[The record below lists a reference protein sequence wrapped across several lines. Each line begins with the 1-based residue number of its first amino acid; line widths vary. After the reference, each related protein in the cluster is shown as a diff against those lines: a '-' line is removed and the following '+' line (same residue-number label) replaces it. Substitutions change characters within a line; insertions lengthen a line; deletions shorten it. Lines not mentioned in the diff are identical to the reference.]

1 MANSH
6 GRPTEGILAWDVF
19 LFGIQA
25 VRWFSHGRHVS
36 TVGFE
41 KVLWLVVVDARCI
54 ASIVSE

>member
-6 GRPTEGILAWDVF
+6 GRSTEGNLAWDVF

-25 VRWFSHGRHVS
+25 VRRFSHGRHVS

-41 KVLWLVVVDARCI
+41 KVLWLVVVDARRI
-54 ASIVSE
+54 AAIISE